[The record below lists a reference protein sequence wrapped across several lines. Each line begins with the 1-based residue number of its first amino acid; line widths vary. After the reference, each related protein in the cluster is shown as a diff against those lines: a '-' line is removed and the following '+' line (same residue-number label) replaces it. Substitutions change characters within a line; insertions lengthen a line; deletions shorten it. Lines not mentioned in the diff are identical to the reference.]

1 MHRRLR
7 AATVLIPAGL
17 LSVLAAMPS
26 FSAPH
31 HHAKSARAEEVQ
43 TPTHRPMKNARPSA
57 VHVARTNAA
66 GHTRSSAGSR
76 SAAPDL
82 KSNSFYVLD
91 EASQSVVLAKQA
103 DVPMPIASI
112 TKLMTALVV
121 VEAHQPMDEV
131 ITVVP
136 EDRGETA
143 KTSTSRLEFGTSL
156 SRGDLLHLALM
167 ASENRA
173 AHALGRTY
181 PGGISACVAAM
192 NAKAKALGMNSAH
205 FVEPTGLDNENVAS
219 PEDLAKLVRAAS
231 THQVIQE
238 YSTDPSYT
246 VSVKHRGSTEFHNT
260 DALVK
265 NPTWN
270 IIVQKTGY
278 IAEAGRC
285 LVMRAV
291 VEGRSVIIVLLDSA
305 GKYTR
310 VADAQRVRQW
320 LERQI
325 ADPSRTATRRGN

>member
-7 AATVLIPAGL
+7 VAAVLIPAGV

-26 FSAPH
+26 VGAPH
-31 HHAKSARAEEVQ
+31 HHSKSVRTETVQPQGHHRAKAHTA
-43 TPTHRPMKNARPSA
+43 PIA
-57 VHVARTNAA
+57 VARTKSEV
-66 GHTRSSAGSR
+66 HTRAAAPARSS
-76 SAAPDL
+76 APDL

-156 SRGDLLHLALM
+156 SRSDLLHLALM
-167 ASENRA
+167 SSENRA

-192 NAKAKALGMNSAH
+192 NAKAKALGMTSAH

-325 ADPSRTATRRGN
+325 ADPNHPSAHRGN

>member
-1 MHRRLR
+1 MNSCQRAITVLMPAVLLSILGSTAESAPRHHATAAHHHETSAKTTHRATAQVTAAHAVPVANHAH
-7 AATVLIPAGL
+7 AATTA
-17 LSVLAAMPS
+17 
-26 FSAPH
+26 H
-31 HHAKSARAEEVQ
+31 
-43 TPTHRPMKNARPSA
+43 
-57 VHVARTNAA
+57 
-66 GHTRSSAGSR
+66 SAG
-76 SAAPDL
+76 PDL

-91 EASQSVVLAKQA
+91 EASQSVVLSRQA
-103 DVPMPIASI
+103 DVAMPIASI

-131 ITVVP
+131 ITVTP
-136 EDRGETA
+136 DDRGETA

-156 SRGDLLHLALM
+156 SRSDLLHLALM
-167 ASENRA
+167 SSENRA
-173 AHALGRTY
+173 AHALSRTY
-181 PGGISACVAAM
+181 PGGITACVAAM
-192 NAKAKALGMNSAH
+192 NAKAKALGMTSAH
-205 FVEPTGLDNENVAS
+205 FVEPTGLDTQNVAS

-231 THQVIQE
+231 AHEVIQE
-238 YSTDPSYT
+238 YSTDPSYS
-246 VSVKHRGSTEFHNT
+246 VAVKHRGTTEFHNT

-285 LVMRAV
+285 LVLRAV

-320 LERQI
+320 LEHQLGDSGR
-325 ADPSRTATRRGN
+325 ANSRRGQ

>member
-1 MHRRLR
+1 MNGHQRAMTVLLPALMLSVLGTSAAASTPHRRGHSHR
-7 AATVLIPAGL
+7 VAVIAATAATV
-17 LSVLAAMPS
+17 AATS
-26 FSAPH
+26 SH
-31 HHAKSARAEEVQ
+31 GHAARA
-43 TPTHRPMKNARPSA
+43 
-57 VHVARTNAA
+57 A
-66 GHTRSSAGSR
+66 G
-76 SAAPDL
+76 PDL

-91 EASQSVVLAKQA
+91 ETSQSVVLSRQA
-103 DVPMPIASI
+103 DVAMPIASI

-121 VEAHQPMDEV
+121 VEAHLPMDEIV
-131 ITVVP
+131 TVTP
-136 EDRGETA
+136 DDRGETA

-156 SRGDLLHLALM
+156 TRSDLLHLALM
-167 ASENRA
+167 SSENRA

-181 PGGISACVAAM
+181 PGGVAACVAAM
-192 NAKAKALGMNSAH
+192 NAKAKSLGMTSAH
-205 FVEPTGLDNENVAS
+205 FVEPTGLDTANVAS

-231 THQVIQE
+231 AHEIIKE
-238 YSTDPSYT
+238 YSTDPSYS
-246 VSVKHRGSTEFHNT
+246 VPVKHRGTTEFHNT

-285 LVMRAV
+285 LVLRAV

-320 LERQI
+320 LERELGETGRS
-325 ADPSRTATRRGN
+325 AHHST

>member
-1 MHRRLR
+1 MSHRRCTAILLPVAALAVLVSLPA
-7 AATVLIPAGL
+7 AATVEHHRAKAGQAVGT
-17 LSVLAAMPS
+17 SV
-26 FSAPH
+26 H
-31 HHAKSARAEEVQ
+31 GHKARA
-43 TPTHRPMKNARPSA
+43 HAIAARSA
-57 VHVARTNAA
+57 EPVAHERA
-66 GHTRSSAGSR
+66 AGSR
-76 SAAPDL
+76 HAGGPDL

-91 EASQSVVLAKQA
+91 EASQSVVLSRQA
-103 DVPMPIASI
+103 DVAMPIASI

-136 EDRGETA
+136 DDRGDTA
-143 KTSTSRLEFGTSL
+143 KTSTSRLEFGTAL

-167 ASENRA
+167 SSENRA

-181 PGGISACVAAM
+181 PGGLAACVAAM
-192 NAKAKALGMNSAH
+192 NAKAKALGMTSAH

-231 THQVIQE
+231 THQIIQE
-238 YSTDPSYT
+238 YSTDPSYS
-246 VSVKHRGSTEFHNT
+246 VSVKHRGPTEFHNT

-265 NPTWN
+265 NPAWN

-320 LERQI
+320 LERQLG
-325 ADPSRTATRRGN
+325 DSGRSNGRRGN